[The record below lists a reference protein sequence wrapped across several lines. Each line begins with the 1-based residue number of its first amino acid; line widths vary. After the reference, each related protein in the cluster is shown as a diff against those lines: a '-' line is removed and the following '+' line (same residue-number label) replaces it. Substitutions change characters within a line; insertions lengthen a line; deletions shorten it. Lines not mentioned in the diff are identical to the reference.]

1 MVYMGI
7 SYNVDELPGNIWINN
22 AVMGLFDGASQFAG
36 MAALMKFGRR
46 SLLAGCLILTGVFYM
61 GIDAGIYSYLLV
73 QSRLRLD

>member
-36 MAALMKFGRR
+36 MAALIKFGRR
-46 SLLAGCLILTGVFYM
+46 SLLGSCLVLTGIFYM
-61 GIDAGIYSYLLV
+61 AIDLGTIEY
-73 QSRLRLD
+73 